1 MSDKK
6 PKKPEEPIVG
16 TSASLDVLVSV
27 GFSTTQSESVKAA
40 LDGAGD
46 VNQMV
51 QDGLW
56 VAAAE
61 VVNNPAATAADLA
74 AAGFSQSQVS
84 VLR

>member
-6 PKKPEEPIVG
+6 PKNPDTPVH
-16 TSASLDVLVSV
+16 ASPDLSVLVSV
-27 GFSTTQSESVKAA
+27 GFSTNQAKSVKAA
-40 LDGAGD
+40 LDGAGS

-56 VAAAE
+56 AAAAE
-61 VVNNPAATAADLA
+61 VLNNSASSAADLA

-84 VLR
+84 VLK